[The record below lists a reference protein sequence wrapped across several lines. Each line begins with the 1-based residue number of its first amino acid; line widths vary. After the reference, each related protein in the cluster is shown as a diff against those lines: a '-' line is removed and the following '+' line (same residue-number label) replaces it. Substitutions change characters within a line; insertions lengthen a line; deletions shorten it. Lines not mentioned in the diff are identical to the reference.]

1 MSHFVAYLSNCC
13 AAAVLYCYSMSRVS
27 ILATLVLLALPSMV
41 QAAGENDWFV
51 PLGKP
56 PDAPPK
62 RISGG
67 EGFAPLPLPA
77 TPLRRSERHRQ
88 PTPPSLFGKV
98 IWGEQGSFTY
108 AGAAKST
115 QISDWNLCPADL
127 QHLFG
132 KVQGQ
137 LGLQYGYDEVSLA
150 TFGGDPDKTAVLFF
164 SGVRTLKLD
173 PASLAKLRAYV
184 LRGGML
190 CFDSVAGS
198 PYFYD
203 SVKELMGQAFP
214 ELAWHEIPADHP
226 LYHMVADVNEAH
238 YSPNV
243 AAKRPQLEGLYVGS
257 RIGVL
262 LSKYGL
268 GCGWD
273 DHGVPLISQA
283 AYYAP
288 DTANAIGLNLV
299 AYAIGYNRVGMEE
312 SKPELFGAV
321 DEKTPTDEFVFGQI
335 EHEGAFNVHPNS
347 ATALLAKLRTA
358 TALRV
363 NLKRE
368 VIDAGKDDLSNLSFL
383 YLTGLD
389 DFHFS
394 DKEVSALRGFLQ
406 RGGTLLINNG
416 LGLATFDHA
425 VRRELDRI
433 LPGSKLEPIPLTH
446 SIFNDVVPVQ
456 TADYTPAVAMR
467 YGAGLKTPKL
477 EGITL
482 NGDVRVIYSP
492 IDLEAGWEPTEY
504 PMALAYKSDTATPLG
519 MDILMYAATH

>member
-1 MSHFVAYLSNCC
+1 MSRFVASLCNCC
-13 AAAVLYCYSMSRVS
+13 ATAVLYYLVRAP
-27 ILATLVLLALPSMV
+27 ILATLALLTLTQVVRGAD
-41 QAAGENDWFV
+41 ENDWFV

-56 PDAPPK
+56 PEAPPK

-67 EGFAPLPLPA
+67 EGTAPLPLPA

-108 AGAAKST
+108 AGEEKST

-127 QHLFG
+127 QHLFT

-150 TFGGDPDKTAVLFF
+150 TFSGDPDKTAVLFF
-164 SGVRTLKLD
+164 SGTRTLKLD
-173 PASLAKLRAYV
+173 DASLAKLRAYV

-198 PYFYD
+198 PYFSD
-203 SVKELMGQAFP
+203 SVRDLMKQAFP
-214 ELAWHEIPADHP
+214 ELAWHQIPADHP
-226 LYHMVADVNEAH
+226 LYHMVVDVNEAH

-243 AAKRPQLEGLYVGS
+243 PLHQPKLEGLYVGS

-262 LSKYGL
+262 LSPYGL

-283 AYYAP
+283 AYYMP
-288 DTANAIGLNLV
+288 DTASAIGLNLV
-299 AYAIGYNRVGMEE
+299 AYAIGYNRVGMDE

-335 EHEGAFNVHPNS
+335 QHEGAFNVHPNS
-347 ATALLAKLRTA
+347 AAALLAKLRTA

-368 VIDAGKDDLSNLSFL
+368 VIDPGKDDLSNLSFL

-394 DKEVSALRGFLQ
+394 DQEVAALRGFRQ

-416 LGLATFDHA
+416 LGRATFDKA
-425 VRRELDRI
+425 ARRELDRI

-467 YGAGLKTPKL
+467 YGADLKTPKL

-482 NGDVRVIYSP
+482 NGDIRVIYSP
-492 IDLEAGWEPTEY
+492 IDLEAGWEPNEY
-504 PMALAYKSDTATPLG
+504 PMALAYRSDTATPLG

>member
-1 MSHFVAYLSNCC
+1 
-13 AAAVLYCYSMSRVS
+13 VLYSVVRAA
-27 ILATLVLLALPSMV
+27 ILATLVLVALT
-41 QAAGENDWFV
+41 QAVRAVGENDWFV

-56 PDAPPK
+56 PEAPPK

-67 EGFAPLPLPA
+67 EGFPPLPLPA
-77 TPLRRSERHRQ
+77 TPLRRTERHRQ

-108 AGAAKST
+108 PENGKST
-115 QISDWNLCPADL
+115 QIADWNLCPADL

-132 KVQGQ
+132 KVRGQ

-150 TFGGDPDKTAVLFF
+150 TFNGDPDKMAVLFF

-173 PASLAKLRAYV
+173 ASSLAKLRAYV

-190 CFDSVAGS
+190 CFDSIAGS
-198 PYFYD
+198 PYFTD
-203 SVKELMGQAFP
+203 SVKALMQQAFP
-214 ELAWHEIPADHP
+214 ELAWREIPADHP
-226 LYHMVADVNEAH
+226 LYHMVVDVNDAH
-238 YSPNV
+238 YSANV
-243 AAKRPQLEGLYVGS
+243 TAKRPQLEGLYVGS

-262 LSKYGL
+262 LSPYGL

-273 DHGVPLISQA
+273 DHPVPLIPQA
-283 AYYAP
+283 AYYEP
-288 DTANAIGLNLV
+288 DTADAIGLNLV
-299 AYAIGYNRVGMEE
+299 AYAIGYNRVGLEE

-347 ATALLAKLRTA
+347 ATALLAKLRSA

-368 VIDAGKDDLSNLSFL
+368 VIDPGKDDLSNFSFL

-389 DFHFS
+389 DFHFT
-394 DKEVSALRGFLQ
+394 DREAGALRAFLQ

-425 VRRELDRI
+425 VRREIDHV
-433 LPGSKLEPIPLTH
+433 LPGAKLEPIPLSS

-467 YGAGLKTPKL
+467 YGAGLTTPKL

-482 NGDVRVIYSP
+482 NGDIRVIYSP

-504 PMALAYKSDTATPLG
+504 PMALAYRSDTATPLG